1 MLALLSAGRD
11 QAPRLSSALPVGRR
25 VLPVA
30 DWEHLERVAPTVECS
45 VVQIS
50 RLHDS
55 PALPRLS
62 AFKARHP
69 DLPTVLVTRWEPE
82 NARCLKDLFV
92 EEVVWDHEVG
102 CELVPAVQR
111 VCGHRANYVRCL
123 VVPFETAGHLPRA
136 LRDALAFACRS
147 DRAVHSVKQLAA
159 ATGAKRGTLWHQWK
173 RVAGEDSALRLQD
186 LLHWILLLRVA
197 VLKSPDRSWA
207 AVAEE
212 VGVHGHTLSRYAKQ
226 LTGCTLREL
235 EAREDAVTLLFRE
248 RVLGCLL
255 DGELLDL
262 PRRPPAVRDRAEP

>member
-1 MLALLSAGRD
+1 MLALLAANRE
-11 QAPRLSSALPVGRR
+11 QAPKLSSALPAGRE
-25 VLPVA
+25 VLSVA

-62 AFKARHP
+62 AFKSRHP

-82 NARCLKDLFV
+82 NARCLKDVFV

-111 VCGHRANYVRCL
+111 VCGYRANYVRCL
-123 VVPFETAGHLPRA
+123 VVPIEAAGHLPAA
-136 LRDALAFACRS
+136 LREALAFACRS
-147 DRAVHSVKQLAA
+147 DRPIHSVKQLAA
-159 ATGAKRGTLWHQWK
+159 AVATTRGTLWYQWK
-173 RVAGEDSALRLQD
+173 KAVGEASPLRLQD

-197 VLKSPDRSWA
+197 AQKAPDRSWA
-207 AVAEE
+207 AAAEE
-212 VGVHGHTLSRYAKQ
+212 VGVHGHTLSRYVKQ

-235 EAREDAVTLLFRE
+235 EAGGDSVTHLFRD
-248 RVLGCLL
+248 RVLACLL
-255 DGELLDL
+255 GDKCLDL
-262 PRRPPAVRDRAEP
+262 ARGAGS